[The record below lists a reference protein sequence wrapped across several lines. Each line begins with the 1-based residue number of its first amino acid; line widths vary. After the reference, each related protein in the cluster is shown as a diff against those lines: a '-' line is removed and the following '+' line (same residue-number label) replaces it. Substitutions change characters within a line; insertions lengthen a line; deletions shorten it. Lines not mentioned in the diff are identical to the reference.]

1 MTATPGSLT
10 LTVYAPAL
18 VGADQRLLTIIH
30 GMERALPG
38 LRLAWTLSEKGA
50 FIPLTH
56 RDEWVTADGTD
67 GGFPFLC
74 NDDED
79 RPVTLTGWEN
89 PSGLAVGSPPRFEV
103 HATLPRD
110 AGGIAAAAGV
120 LDAIGEAAHAVWGHA
135 SPSGHGE
142 IVARQFRRPGDE
154 PHVPPHGLPSLKLP
168 RYNPAPEI
176 PHYLGW
182 LNYWSAA
189 AAEAIGFPD
198 PARDAELRSRARR
211 TATGGWVVQLT
222 DAPLDLDIPAHLDA
236 LKRAYERFPTIGG
249 RVTPR

>member
-1 MTATPGSLT
+1 MTATPGALT

-18 VGADQRLLTIIH
+18 VGDDKRLLSIIH
-30 GMERALPG
+30 GMERAFPG

-56 RDEWVTADGTD
+56 RDEWVAADRTD

-103 HATLPRD
+103 HATLPLD
-110 AGGIAAAAGV
+110 TGGIAAAAGV

-142 IVARQFRRPGDE
+142 MVAQQFRRPGDD
-154 PHVPPHGLPSLKLP
+154 PHVPPHGLPSLELP

-198 PARDAELRSRARR
+198 PARDAELLSRARR

-222 DAPLDLDIPAHLDA
+222 DAPLDLAIPAHLDA

-249 RVTPR
+249 RATPR